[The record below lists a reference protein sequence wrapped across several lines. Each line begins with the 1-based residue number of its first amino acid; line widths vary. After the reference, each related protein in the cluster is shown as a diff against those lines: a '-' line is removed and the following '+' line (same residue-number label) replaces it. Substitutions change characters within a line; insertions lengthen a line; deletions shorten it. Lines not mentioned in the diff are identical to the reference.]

1 MGFVMSVDNETI
13 TLLKHLEARTNIAI
27 DILIIKRDN
36 CLPSDKYPYRYII
49 RKLEQCLG
57 AIHKAQDKVENS

>member
-1 MGFVMSVDNETI
+1 MTIDNETI

-27 DILIIKRDN
+27 DILITKRDSVTN
-36 CLPSDKYPYRYII
+36 KQHYRYII